1 MKRIIA
7 LALVAITA
15 VCALA
20 GCSSLKGDEKGANI
34 SVYMTSYPYCL
45 DPAVVQL
52 DSEVTQILGLIYE
65 GLTEI
70 DSSGKVVGALAKNWY
85 GYYDK
90 VYDEYQMYFELKDT
104 CWNDG
109 RKVSADQIVYAW
121 KRILDPDFDSPYASL
136 LYPIKNAKAVKSGA
150 MTSDDLGIAAV
161 DDTLLCVTF
170 ECDYDIS
177 LFAEQIACTGLVP
190 LREDIVTDV
199 EEGVEWDSSAA
210 TMACNGP
217 YSVKNLEEGI
227 RVVLERNNGYMR
239 DDEAAIDKYVTPYRI
254 TIVYQENTISR
265 SVDEELRKTDIQFQT
280 LRFSEGN
287 LFYMSGFDKDS
298 YAEYEKKLKDTTS
311 LMETY
316 VFYFNTENELLS
328 DKKVRQALSAALD
341 RDYIVENVTGTGE
354 IAATGYV
361 PSGVFNTK
369 RKTDFRKVGGDLY
382 STSADTAKA
391 ESLLGEAGVS
401 KGSFTIAY
409 LIPESED
416 LMTDN
421 QRRVVYENVFEDI
434 AEYAASVWEE
444 LGFSVDTVGL
454 HEAEYRAA
462 LQTREYDVI
471 GVCNVE
477 NSVDAYA
484 WLSVYATHYSGCPVE
499 VSLTGEDVYTPH
511 YTNWENDEF
520 DSIIDRVCYESDRA
534 ARAELLHDAEEL
546 LADECPAIALFQY
559 TSSYVKSS
567 KLSGIGQTY
576 YFGYRDFD
584 KLSLSGWRKINA
596 AEEEA
601 SNSDGTVSAAE

>member
-1 MKRIIA
+1 MNYCIPPTAFISGGTEMKRIIA

-239 DDEAAIDKYVTPYRI
+239 DDEARNPVPHYHCLSGEHHIPFGGRGAAQNRYTVPD
-254 TIVYQENTISR
+254 S
-265 SVDEELRKTDIQFQT
+265 SVQR
-280 LRFSEGN
+280 
-287 LFYMSGFDKDS
+287 
-298 YAEYEKKLKDTTS
+298 
-311 LMETY
+311 
-316 VFYFNTENELLS
+316 
-328 DKKVRQALSAALD
+328 RQ
-341 RDYIVENVTGTGE
+341 
-354 IAATGYV
+354 
-361 PSGVFNTK
+361 
-369 RKTDFRKVGGDLY
+369 
-382 STSADTAKA
+382 
-391 ESLLGEAGVS
+391 SLLHERIRQG
-401 KGSFTIAY
+401 
-409 LIPESED
+409 L
-416 LMTDN
+416 L
-421 QRRVVYENVFEDI
+421 RRI
-434 AEYAASVWEE
+434 
-444 LGFSVDTVGL
+444 
-454 HEAEYRAA
+454 
-462 LQTREYDVI
+462 REK
-471 GVCNVE
+471 
-477 NSVDAYA
+477 A
-484 WLSVYATHYSGCPVE
+484 
-499 VSLTGEDVYTPH
+499 
-511 YTNWENDEF
+511 
-520 DSIIDRVCYESDRA
+520 
-534 ARAELLHDAEEL
+534 
-546 LADECPAIALFQY
+546 
-559 TSSYVKSS
+559 
-567 KLSGIGQTY
+567 
-576 YFGYRDFD
+576 
-584 KLSLSGWRKINA
+584 
-596 AEEEA
+596 
-601 SNSDGTVSAAE
+601 